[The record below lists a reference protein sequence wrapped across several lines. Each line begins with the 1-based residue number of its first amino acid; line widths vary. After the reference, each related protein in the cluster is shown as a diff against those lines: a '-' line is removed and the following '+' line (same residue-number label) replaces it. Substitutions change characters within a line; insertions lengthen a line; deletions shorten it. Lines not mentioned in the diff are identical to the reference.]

1 MKTMGSRVLI
11 CVTLLMV
18 GVVVST
24 PAAAQRGGGG
34 HGGGGHGGGGHGGGG
49 RGGYRGGGGWR
60 GGGIGWWGPGLGLG
74 LGWDAAYPYYYGDPY
89 GFPVYPDDDY
99 ANTAPA
105 PVIGSGAAPTPN
117 WYYCESAKDYYPR
130 VSQCPESWRL
140 VPAVPSGP
148 AQ

>member
-1 MKTMGSRVLI
+1 MAGAVMAA
-11 CVTLLMV
+11 
-18 GVVVST
+18 VVAVAT
-24 PAAAQRGGGG
+24 VAAAVGAAVES
-34 HGGGGHGGGGHGGGG
+34 GGGG
-49 RGGYRGGGGWR
+49 RASV
-60 GGGIGWWGPGLGLG
+60 
-74 LGWDAAYPYYYGDPY
+74 WDAAYPYYYGDPY